1 MDWLQYSCKYNVHI
15 IDFFLFS
22 FFNKGCYKSCLKKS
36 RMRFQWILLVPLHC
50 AHSLAPSIDAG
61 QILAF
66 NSWPSVHPMSKSWND
81 IGCTKGQLLKRR
93 IWPASKH
100 QGDWQMQW
108 NELIKRALSTKTI
121 LRYGIFQRYFFLWS
135 RAGAVILVQ
144 NDDIRT
150 KTIPSCEVRTCPCQV
165 G

>member
-121 LRYGIFQRYFFLWS
+121 LRYGIFQRDFFCDQGQGLSFSS
-135 RAGAVILVQ
+135 RMMIFGPKQFVWPRHVPVKLV
-144 NDDIRT
+144 
-150 KTIPSCEVRTCPCQV
+150 K
-165 G
+165 